1 MRWLPK
7 EKGFHET
14 DRTLEEYVDGFE
26 IAFFYN
32 GKTYRTGGS
41 PDENWAVIDC
51 ETERVVIE
59 SPSEDVNVFL
69 NMDFFG
75 KTLREVIEKEA
86 YFLGIC

>member
-26 IAFFYN
+26 LAFFYE
-32 GKTYRTGGS
+32 GKTYRTGCS

-51 ETERVVIE
+51 ETEKVVLE
-59 SPSEDVNVFL
+59 SLCDDVKEFL
-69 NMDFFG
+69 NTDFLG
-75 KTLREVIEKEA
+75 KPLREVIEKEA